1 LDNIPLEERNMRI
14 WLAVLSLI
22 FILDGCSDDP
32 SDTGQGGGIPRN
44 GDADGSEFITSQR
57 IIYSDGLHSENT
69 EMIRLG
75 DRILLCFR
83 GGEEGQ
89 TGSARARI
97 MVFESTDN
105 GESFSQISEVSMPD
119 DPNDPDDDRDIR
131 DPKFVQLGNTLFMYA
146 ISRVPGFKYRDLFGE
161 AWTVRSESTDG
172 GHTWTTPVKTLT
184 DPSGRL
190 AQLLG
195 FEETYWGFWRLM
207 KREYEEAGHDKVT
220 VYATAYDDG
229 DISVGLFASEDGRN
243 WRKAGIIYSGWQ
255 DVPSEAEL
263 QFFGDNNEKA
273 VALVRMDN
281 QGNLPDGQPAICTSS
296 APFHAWEC
304 GRRIEQRMDGPTWVV
319 LREGSQVRNFVF
331 ARKHLPCT
339 YKRTTAY
346 ELRGDLTNPS
356 APVEVCE
363 IQDLAS
369 SGDTAYTALVP
380 IRGDKY
386 LLSWYTSPVDQELA
400 WLEGQFSPSDVWLAD
415 VDFSQAPTECVP
427 PVPESLCEPA
437 TLPAGTEL
445 FDVTGRHFLSM
456 APVIWPSEPVYFTAD
471 VAVDDSTLDFTLQAL
486 ERAAYVDEGLAV
498 PVGDPWTVANV
509 PIEADGSFTVV
520 FGSRSLPAAA
530 YPVID
535 ETIPLSLEDF
545 VLTGKTT
552 SADSFCGGI
561 EGYVQVLPL
570 PFEILKADVI
580 LLYGSKFGATRITGP
595 ALPEPVSSCP

>member
-1 LDNIPLEERNMRI
+1 MNSIALLEDRNMRI
-14 WLAVLSLI
+14 GWVMICLVCVG
-22 FILDGCSDDP
+22 FGCSDDG
-32 SDTGQGGGIPRN
+32 SEDRNGGGTPPEES
-44 GDADGSEFITSQR
+44 GFITNQR

-97 MVFESTDN
+97 MVFESSDE
-105 GESFSQISEVSMPD
+105 GETFSLISEVSMPD
-119 DPNDPDDDRDIR
+119 DPDDPDDDRDIR

-161 AWTVRSESTDG
+161 AWTVRAESTDG
-172 GHTWTTPVKTLT
+172 GYTWTEPVKTLT
-184 DPSGRL
+184 DPPGLFQWLIGYS
-190 AQLLG
+190 
-195 FEETYWGFWRLM
+195 ETYWGFWRLM
-207 KREYEEAGHDKVT
+207 KREYQEGGQERVT
-220 VYATAYDDG
+220 LYATAYDDG

-243 WRKAGIIYSGWQ
+243 WTKAGIICSGWQ

-281 QGNLPDGQPAICTSS
+281 QGNLTDGQTAICTSS
-296 APFHAWEC
+296 APFSTWEC
-304 GRRIEQRMDGPTWVV
+304 GRRIEQRLDGPTWLV
-319 LREGSQVRNFVF
+319 LREGDPPRNFVF

-339 YKRTTAY
+339 FKRTTAY
-346 ELRGDLTNPS
+346 ELRGDLTDPT

-363 IQDLAS
+363 IQDVAS

-380 IRGDKY
+380 ISAEKY

-400 WLEGQFSPSDVWLAD
+400 WLEGQFSPSDIWLGD
-415 VDFSQAPTECVP
+415 VDFSRAPEECV
-427 PVPESLCEPA
+427 VPEAQARCEPA
-437 TLPAGTEL
+437 DLPPGTDV
-445 FDVTGRHFLSM
+445 FDVSGQHLLAMS
-456 APVIWPSEPVYFTAD
+456 PVIWPSEPVYFTAE
-471 VAVDDSTLDFTLQAL
+471 VVMHGGSSLDFTLQPL
-486 ERAAYVDEGLAV
+486 ERAAFVEEELAV
-498 PVGDPWTVANV
+498 PVGDSWTVRNV
-509 PIEADGSFTVV
+509 PIETDGSFSVD
-520 FGSRSLPAAA
+520 FGRRSLPAAA

-552 SADSFCGGI
+552 SQDSFCGGI
-561 EGYVQVLPL
+561 EGFVQVLPL
-570 PFEILKADVI
+570 PLDVLKADVVF
-580 LLYGSKFGATRITGP
+580 LYGSKFGATRITGP
-595 ALPEPVSSCP
+595 ELPDPVGSCP